1 MTGLFDAASRASLS
15 WRVMSD
21 DEAKPARFQ
30 APRGTNDVL
39 PEDEPYW
46 RFLREAGERVCHNAG
61 YRRIE
66 TPVFEDARLFL
77 KGTGESTDIARK
89 EMYEFE
95 DRGGERLALRPEGT
109 PNVCRAYLEHGMQAW
124 PQPVR
129 LFYMSP
135 VFRYDRPQAGRY
147 RQHTQLG
154 VEAIGDAS
162 ALVDAEV
169 IDVLA
174 SFYDALGIS
183 GLTLQLN
190 TIGDGQC
197 RPAYIQEL
205 RAYYEGKL
213 DKVCADCR
221 ARYEKNPLRLL
232 DCKEERCQ
240 PIIANAPT
248 MTERLC
254 EPCTQHF
261 AELRSYLGAQ
271 EIHYELNDR
280 LVRGLDYY
288 TRTVFEFQPEDERGQ
303 STVGAGGRY
312 DGLIELLGGKP
323 TPGVGF
329 GSGFERIIINLK
341 REGITV
347 PEVEPPRVY
356 IAHTSEAARLAALQI
371 ARRLRRRDIGAVL
384 GGAGRSLKA
393 QLRHAD
399 GLGARYVAIVGDQ
412 ELARGEVTLKDLRGG
427 EQRSVPND
435 TIEEEVAKD

>member
-1 MTGLFDAASRASLS
+1 MCAE
-15 WRVMSD
+15 
-21 DEAKPARFQ
+21 EAKSMRFQ

-46 RFLREAGERVCHNAG
+46 RFLREVGARVCHQAG

-109 PNVCRAYLEHGMQAW
+109 PNACRAYLEHGMQAL

-129 LFYMSP
+129 LFYISP

-154 VEAIGDAS
+154 AEAIGDGDP
-162 ALVDAEV
+162 LVDAEV
-169 IDVLA
+169 IDLLA
-174 SFYDALGIS
+174 TFYDSLGIS

-190 TIGDGQC
+190 TIGDQEC
-197 RPAYIQEL
+197 RPRYIDEL
-205 RAYYEGKL
+205 RAYYEDKL
-213 DKVCADCR
+213 DAACADCR
-221 ARYEKNPLRLL
+221 ARFEKNPLRLL

-240 PIIANAPT
+240 PIIASAPI
-248 MTERLC
+248 MAQRLC
-254 EPCTQHF
+254 EPCGQHF
-261 AELRSYLGAQ
+261 AELRSYLDAL
-271 EIHYELNDR
+271 EIRYELNDR

-312 DGLIELLGGKP
+312 DGLIELLGGKA

-329 GSGFERIIINLK
+329 GTGFERIIINLK
-341 REGITV
+341 RENIAV
-347 PEVEPPRVY
+347 SPPEPTGVY
-356 IAHTSEAARLAALQI
+356 VAHTSEAARAAALRLS
-371 ARRLRRRDIGAVL
+371 RRLHQRDISAVL
-384 GGAGRSLKA
+384 GGAGRSLKS

-399 GLGARYVAIVGDQ
+399 GLGAQFAVIIGDQ

-427 EQRSVPND
+427 DQRSIAEAELEGALAAD
-435 TIEEEVAKD
+435 

>member
-1 MTGLFDAASRASLS
+1 M
-15 WRVMSD
+15 
-21 DEAKPARFQ
+21 RFQ
-30 APRGTNDVL
+30 APRGTGDVL

-46 RFLREAGERVCHNAG
+46 RLLREVGERVCHRVG

-89 EMYEFE
+89 EMYVFE

-109 PNVCRAYLEHGMQAW
+109 PNACRAYLEHGMQAW

-129 LFYMSP
+129 LFYISP

-154 VEAIGDAS
+154 AEAIGDGS

-169 IDVLA
+169 IDLLA
-174 SFYDALGIS
+174 SFYDALGLS

-190 TIGDGQC
+190 TIGDEQC
-197 RPAYIQEL
+197 RPAYIREL
-205 RAYYEGKL
+205 RAYYADKL
-213 DKVCADCR
+213 DAVCADCR
-221 ARYEKNPLRLL
+221 ARYETNPLRLL

-240 PIIANAPT
+240 PVITSAPT
-248 MTERLC
+248 MADRLC
-254 EPCTQHF
+254 EPCARHF
-261 AELRSYLGAQ
+261 AELRSYLDAL
-271 EIHYELNDR
+271 EIGYELNDR

-288 TRTVFEFQPEDERGQ
+288 TRSVFEFQPEDARGQ

-312 DGLIELLGGKP
+312 DGLVELLGGKP

-329 GSGFERIIINLK
+329 GTGFERIIINLK
-341 REGITV
+341 RENIAV
-347 PEVEPPRVY
+347 PQIEPPRVY
-356 IAHTSEAARLAALQI
+356 IAHTSEAARAAALRLS
-371 ARRLRRRDIGAVL
+371 RRLHHRDIGAVL
-384 GGAGRSLKA
+384 GGAARSLKA

-399 GLGARYVAIVGDQ
+399 RLDARYAAILGDQ
-412 ELARGEVTLKDLRGG
+412 ELARGEVTLKNLRTG
-427 EQRSVPND
+427 EQRSVPYD
-435 TIEEEVAKD
+435 AVEQVVAAG

>member
-1 MTGLFDAASRASLS
+1 M
-15 WRVMSD
+15 
-21 DEAKPARFQ
+21 RFQ

-46 RFLREAGERVCHNAG
+46 RFLRDVGERVCHRAG

-66 TPVFEDARLFL
+66 TPMFEDARLFL

-109 PNVCRAYLEHGMQAW
+109 PNVARSYLEHGMQTS

-129 LFYMSP
+129 LFYISP
-135 VFRYDRPQAGRY
+135 AFRYDRPQAGRY

-154 VEAIGDAS
+154 VEAIGDGS

-169 IDVLA
+169 IDLLDG
-174 SFYDALGIS
+174 FYGALGIS

-190 TIGDGQC
+190 TIGDEQC
-197 RPAYIQEL
+197 RPAYIREL
-205 RAYYEGKL
+205 RSYYDDKL
-213 DKVCADCR
+213 DTVCADCR

-240 PIIANAPT
+240 PVIANAPV
-248 MTERLC
+248 MAEHLC
-254 EPCTQHF
+254 EPCSQHF
-261 AELRSYLGAQ
+261 AELRSYLDALD
-271 EIHYELNDR
+271 IKYELNDR

-288 TRTVFEFQPEDERGQ
+288 TRTVFEFQPKDERGQ

-312 DGLIELLGGKP
+312 DGLIEILGGKS
-323 TPGVGF
+323 TPGIGF
-329 GSGFERIIINLK
+329 ATGFERIIINLK
-341 REGITV
+341 RENITV
-347 PEVEPPRVY
+347 PPIAPPRVY
-356 IAHTSEAARLAALQI
+356 VAHTSEAAHLAAL
-371 ARRLRRRDIGAVL
+371 RLSSRLHEHGIGAVL
-384 GGAGRSLKA
+384 GGAERSLKA

-399 GLGARYVAIVGDQ
+399 GLGVHYVAILGDQ
-412 ELARGEVTLKDLRGG
+412 EIASNEVTLKDLRSG
-427 EQRSVPND
+427 EQRSVAHD
-435 TIEEEVAKD
+435 KVEGELAEG

>member
-1 MTGLFDAASRASLS
+1 
-15 WRVMSD
+15 MSA
-21 DEAKPARFQ
+21 DEVKSMRFQ

-46 RFLREAGERVCHNAG
+46 RFLRDVGRRVCHRAG
-61 YRRIE
+61 YRQIE

-109 PNVCRAYLEHGMQAW
+109 PNACRAYLEHGMQAL

-154 VEAIGDAS
+154 VEAIGDGD

-174 SFYDALGIS
+174 GFYDGLGLT

-190 TIGDGQC
+190 TIGDGVC
-197 RPAYIQEL
+197 RPAYVSEL
-205 RAYYEGKL
+205 QGYYEDKL
-213 DKVCADCR
+213 ENVCADCH

-240 PIIANAPT
+240 PIIADAPV
-248 MTERLC
+248 MAERLC
-254 EPCTQHF
+254 EPCAQHF
-261 AELRSYLGAQ
+261 ADVRKYLDAL
-271 EIHYELNDR
+271 EIGYELNDR

-329 GSGFERIIINLK
+329 GTGFERIIINVK
-341 REGITV
+341 RQNIAV
-347 PEVEPPRVY
+347 APPEPPGVY
-356 IAHTSEAARLAALQI
+356 VVHTSEAARVAALRLV
-371 ARRLRRRDIGAVL
+371 RRLRQRDIGAVL
-384 GGAGRSLKA
+384 GGAGRSVKA

-399 GLGARYVAIVGDQ
+399 GLGAQHAVIIGDQ

-427 EQRSVPND
+427 GDQRSISETALEGALAAD
-435 TIEEEVAKD
+435 

>member
-1 MTGLFDAASRASLS
+1 M
-15 WRVMSD
+15 
-21 DEAKPARFQ
+21 RFQ

-39 PEDEPYW
+39 PEDEAHW
-46 RFLREAGERVCHNAG
+46 RFLRDVGERVCHRAG

-66 TPVFEDARLFL
+66 TPMFEDARLFL

-109 PNVCRAYLEHGMQAW
+109 PNVARAYLESGMQAW

-129 LFYMSP
+129 LFYISP

-154 VEAIGDAS
+154 VEAIGDGAP
-162 ALVDAEV
+162 LVDAEV
-169 IDVLA
+169 IDLLD
-174 SFYDALGIS
+174 SFYGGLGIS

-190 TIGDGQC
+190 TIGDEQC
-197 RPAYIQEL
+197 RPAYIREL
-205 RAYYEGKL
+205 RSYYEDKL
-213 DKVCADCR
+213 DDVCADCR

-240 PIIANAPT
+240 PIIANAPV

-254 EPCTQHF
+254 EPCAQHF
-261 AELRSYLGAQ
+261 AELRSYLEALG
-271 EIHYELNDR
+271 IKYELNDR

-329 GSGFERIIINLK
+329 GTGLERIIINLK
-341 REGITV
+341 REDITI
-347 PEVEPPRVY
+347 PPIEAPRVY
-356 IAHTSEAARLAALQI
+356 IAHTSEAARIAALRLS
-371 ARRLRRRDIGAVL
+371 RRLHQRDIGAVL
-384 GGAGRSLKA
+384 GGAERSLKA
-393 QLRHAD
+393 QLRHAG
-399 GLGARYVAIVGDQ
+399 GLGVRYAAIVGDQ
-412 ELARGEVTLKDLRGG
+412 ELARGEVTLKDMRDG
-427 EQRSVPND
+427 EQRSVVD
-435 TIEEEVAKD
+435 DEVAAAVGTD